1 MKLLDLVWR
10 SLNHYWRT
18 NLAVVAGVAA
28 AVTVLAGALMVG
40 ESVKASLRDLVLGRL
55 GRTDFAVVGTNFF
68 RVQLAADLAAERASG
83 IEVYPLIALEGIVT
97 HGSNG
102 RAASK
107 VAIYGVD
114 EQFWKFHGVF
124 RSGEAPSARTVRL
137 SPALARELSAGD
149 GDSIVVRLDKPSEI
163 PVESLHGRKEDS
175 VKAVRLSAGKT
186 LTAEELGEFSL
197 RPTQGLVRAVFVSR
211 ERLQRELVQPGK
223 ANLLL
228 VAGHTSLDRLERAL
242 SRKAT
247 LEDLGVRIKVLERQ
261 GQLSLESGSM
271 VLNAALIEAGEK
283 AAAAT
288 GMEARAL
295 LTYLVNSMK
304 ANGREEPYSLI
315 TAIDLPALGQPDD
328 PSRIVLNEWA
338 ARDLGAKPGDR
349 IEIEYYVW
357 LSEGRL
363 GTERAQLIVGGV
375 IPIAGAAADRDF
387 APEYPGITESATI
400 HDWDPPFPMDLAKIR
415 PRDEQYWDKYRTT
428 PKAFLSLAKGRQL
441 WTTRYGNAT
450 SLRLIPPAGA
460 NLDEARKRFAHV
472 LQTHLT
478 PAQVGLSV
486 IAVRRDGL
494 EASQGSTDF
503 GQYFL
508 YFSSFLVVSALL
520 LVGLFFRLGVE
531 QRYREAGLLRAVGYS
546 VRLIGKLYQQEGFLL
561 ALAGGVAGC
570 VASAVYAAFILYGLR
585 TWWADAVSTPLIR
598 LHWSNQAM
606 AGGLIGGLMTAAGV
620 IFLTVRALGKPSPRA
635 LLLGSVSPDVSEAKT
650 KIARIVSVVFAAL
663 GLLQLGVG
671 LSGKGDA
678 AGSFFGAGGSLLIA
692 VVAMLRVWLV
702 RGVASPESVW
712 LLGIRNASFRPGR
725 STLSIALIAFAAFLI
740 IALTAF
746 RQEGASMDPARRPG
760 TGGYALIGES
770 ALPVIHNP
778 GTVQGREELGF
789 PSDAETLFQN
799 ASVIPLRLRPGDDSS
814 CLNLY
819 QPKNPRVL
827 GVPAGVLARLP
838 KGTVKPGE
846 GIAAYVDAN
855 SLQYVLH
862 KSVGDEI
869 VLGEDSGHPVRLRIA
884 GTLRDS
890 VFQSEVVIAEA
901 DFLRVFPQEQGFR
914 MFLVEAPA
922 GAVNKITELME
933 DRLKDFGLDLQST
946 VERLAG
952 YHKVEN
958 AYLSTFQTLGGLG
971 LLLGTVGLAA
981 VLLRNVL
988 ERRKEMALLRAVGY
1002 QPGQLATMVLAE
1014 NTLLLVCGLGAGT
1027 FCALLAIAPALV
1039 ERGNKLPLGL
1049 MGVML
1054 VAVFA
1059 AGMASS
1065 LAAVRAALRSPL
1077 LSALRAE

>member
-10 SLNHYWRT
+10 SLSHYWRT
-18 NLAVVAGVAA
+18 NLAVIAGVAT
-28 AVTVLAGALMVG
+28 AVAVLAGALLVG
-40 ESVKASLRDLVLGRL
+40 ESVKASLRDLVLSRL
-55 GRTDFAVVGTNFF
+55 GRTDFAVVGANFF
-68 RVQLAADLAAERASG
+68 RVQLAADLAAQRASG
-83 IEVYPLIALEGIVT
+83 IEAYPLIALEGIVT
-97 HGSNG
+97 HSSN
-102 RAASK
+102 RRVASK

-124 RSGEAPSARTVRL
+124 LSGEAPSARTVRL
-137 SPALARELSAGD
+137 SPALSEELAAAD

-175 VKAVRLSAGKT
+175 VKAIRLSAGKT
-186 LTAEELGEFSL
+186 LTPEELGEFSL
-197 RPTQGLVRAVFVSR
+197 RPAQGRVRAVFVSR
-211 ERLQRELVQPGK
+211 ERLQRELGQPGK
-223 ANLLL
+223 ANLMLL
-228 VAGHTSLDRLERAL
+228 AGRASKSRVERAL
-242 SRKAT
+242 AQKAT
-247 LEDLGVRIKVLERQ
+247 LEDLGVRIKVLESQ
-261 GQLSLESGSM
+261 GQLALESGSM
-271 VLNAALIEAGEK
+271 VLNAALLAAGEK
-283 AAAAT
+283 AAAST
-288 GMEARAL
+288 GMQARAV

-304 ANGREEPYSLI
+304 ANGRETPYSLI
-315 TAIDLPALGQPDD
+315 TAIDPRVLGQPDD
-328 PSRIVLNEWA
+328 PSRVVLNEWA
-338 ARDLGAKPGDR
+338 ARDLAAKPGDR

-357 LSEGRL
+357 LSEGRI
-363 GTERAQLIVGGV
+363 GTERAQLTVGAV
-375 IPIAGAAADRDF
+375 IPISGAAADRDF

-415 PRDEQYWDKYRTT
+415 PRDEEYWDKYRTT
-428 PKAFLSLAKGRQL
+428 PKAFLSLAKGREL

-450 SLRLIPPAGA
+450 SLRLIPPAGVNA
-460 NLDEARKRFAHV
+460 EEARKRFADA

-478 PAQVGLSV
+478 PAQMGLSV
-486 IAVRRDGL
+486 MAVRSDGL
-494 EASQGSTDF
+494 DASQGSTDF

-508 YFSSFLVVSALL
+508 YFSFFLVVSALL

-531 QRYREAGLLRAVGYS
+531 QRYREAGLLRAVGYA
-546 VRLIGKLYQQEGFLL
+546 VPVIGKLYQKEGFVL

-570 VASAVYAAFILYGLR
+570 AAASAYAGFILFGLR
-585 TWWADAVSTPLIR
+585 TWWADAVSTPLIH
-598 LHWSNQAM
+598 LHWSNAAM
-606 AGGLIGGLMTAAGV
+606 VGGLLGGLVTAAGV

-650 KIARIVSVVFAAL
+650 KRARNVSAVFAAL
-663 GLLQLGVG
+663 GLLQLALG

-692 VVAMLRVWLV
+692 VIAMLRVWLV
-702 RGVASPESVW
+702 RGVVSPESVW
-712 LLGIRNASFRPGR
+712 LLGVRNASYRPGR
-725 STLSIALIAFAAFLI
+725 STLSIALIAFATFLI

-770 ALPVIHNP
+770 VLPVIHNP
-778 GTVQGREELGF
+778 GTVQGREELAF
-789 PSDAETLFQN
+789 PSDAETLFRD
-799 ASVIPLRLRPGDDSS
+799 ASVIALRLRPGDDSS

-819 QPKNPRVL
+819 QPRNPRVL
-827 GVPAGVLARLP
+827 GVPDSVLARLP
-838 KGTVKPGE
+838 KGTVKPGD

-901 DFLRVFPQEQGFR
+901 DFLKAFPQEQGFR
-914 MFLVEAPA
+914 MFLVEAPSA
-922 GAVNKITELME
+922 TAAKITELME

-1002 QPGQLATMVLAE
+1002 QPRQLATMVLAE
-1014 NTLLLVCGLGAGT
+1014 NTLLLVCGLGAGGL
-1027 FCALLAIAPALV
+1027 CALLAIAPALV
-1039 ERGNKLPLGL
+1039 ERGSKLPLGA
-1049 MGVML
+1049 MIAML
-1054 VAVFA
+1054 AAVFA
-1059 AGMASS
+1059 AGMVSS
-1065 LAAVRAALRSPL
+1065 LVAVRAALRSPL